1 MEHPRIYAGVDT
13 HSDTHTLAL
22 IDEYGRPLATQTF
35 TADPT
40 GYERLA
46 AMIGDPD
53 ACLGI
58 GVEGTNSYGA
68 ALTRRLVEAGYNVYE
83 VLRPKRAVRR
93 RDGKSDPVDALAAAR
108 SVLAGD
114 GTSVPKSADGWVE
127 ALRALNAERAQL
139 VTAMTALSDS
149 ATGLLT
155 TAPEHIRERYRGLRT
170 PIRMRRLA
178 VCRPSGNM
186 VEQGMLVALKA
197 AGKAW
202 KALKEQADLLER
214 SMRLI
219 LEEHARP
226 LLDIY
231 CASTVT
237 AATLAIVAGDNP
249 ERIRSEAAFAK
260 LCGACPIPASSGKT
274 NRHRLNKGG
283 NRQGNSAL
291 HHIAIVRMRY
301 HQPTRDYVDRKTKEG
316 KGKMEIIRCLKRFI
330 AREAYRALIS
340 IRTGAT
346 PIGEPPAERG
356 RRLRELRVAHGITQ
370 QQIGDALGVHS
381 SRISEIERGTRNL
394 PELERRAALWI
405 QTITTPN
412 QPTQHTET
420 FDNV

>member
-53 ACLGI
+53 ACLGV

-139 VTAMTALSDS
+139 VTAMTALSNS

-202 KALKEQADLLER
+202 KALKEQADLLEKN
-214 SMRLI
+214 MRLI

-237 AATLAIVAGDNP
+237 AATLATVAGDNP
-249 ERIRSEAAFAK
+249 ERIRSEAASDQA
-260 LCGACPIPASSGKT
+260 LRRLPHPRLQRQDQPAPAQQRRQQAGQLRPAPH
-274 NRHRLNKGG
+274 RHRPHALPPAHPRLRESEDRG
-283 NRQGNSAL
+283 RQRQDGDHPLPETL
-291 HHIAIVRMRY
+291 HRSRGLPGPRLHPPGTDAPEQATGRTRTTASRATRRAR
-301 HQPTRDYVDRKTKEG
+301 HHPATDRRRPRRPLQPHQRDRTRHPQPTRT
-316 KGKMEIIRCLKRFI
+316 
-330 AREAYRALIS
+330 
-340 IRTGAT
+340 RTT
-346 PIGEPPAERG
+346 RHPLDPNHHHPEPTNPT
-356 RRLRELRVAHGITQ
+356 H
-370 QQIGDALGVHS
+370 
-381 SRISEIERGTRNL
+381 RN
-394 PELERRAALWI
+394 P
-405 QTITTPN
+405 
-412 QPTQHTET
+412 
-420 FDNV
+420 

>member
-35 TADPT
+35 MADPT

-139 VTAMTALSDS
+139 VTAMTALSNS
-149 ATGLLT
+149 AKGLPA

-170 PIRMRRLA
+170 SIRMRRLA
-178 VCRPSGNM
+178 ACRPSGNT

-197 AGKAW
+197 SGKAW

-301 HQPTRDYVDRKTKEG
+301 HQPTRDYVNRKTGEG
-316 KGKMEIIRCLKRFI
+316 KGKMQNHPLPGTLHRPRGLPGPHLHPPGTDAPEQATGRTRTTASRATRR
-330 AREAYRALIS
+330 ARHHPATDRRRPRRPLQPHQRD
-340 IRTGAT
+340 RTRHPQPT
-346 PIGEPPAERG
+346 RTRTTRRTLDPNHHHPEPANPT
-356 RRLRELRVAHGITQ
+356 H
-370 QQIGDALGVHS
+370 
-381 SRISEIERGTRNL
+381 RNL
-394 PELERRAALWI
+394 
-405 QTITTPN
+405 
-412 QPTQHTET
+412 
-420 FDNV
+420 

>member
-155 TAPEHIRERYRGLRT
+155 TAPEHIRERYPRAAHPDQDAQARRMPSEREHGGTGHARCAEGRG
-170 PIRMRRLA
+170 
-178 VCRPSGNM
+178 
-186 VEQGMLVALKA
+186 QGMEGPQG
-197 AGKAW
+197 AGGPAG
-202 KALKEQADLLER
+202 
-214 SMRLI
+214 
-219 LEEHARP
+219 EEHETHP
-226 LLDIY
+226 
-231 CASTVT
+231 
-237 AATLAIVAGDNP
+237 
-249 ERIRSEAAFAK
+249 
-260 LCGACPIPASSGKT
+260 
-274 NRHRLNKGG
+274 GG
-283 NRQGNSAL
+283 QR
-291 HHIAIVRMRY
+291 
-301 HQPTRDYVDRKTKEG
+301 
-316 KGKMEIIRCLKRFI
+316 
-330 AREAYRALIS
+330 
-340 IRTGAT
+340 
-346 PIGEPPAERG
+346 PPA
-356 RRLRELRVAHGITQ
+356 A
-370 QQIGDALGVHS
+370 
-381 SRISEIERGTRNL
+381 
-394 PELERRAALWI
+394 
-405 QTITTPN
+405 
-412 QPTQHTET
+412 
-420 FDNV
+420 

>member
-35 TADPT
+35 MADPT
-40 GYERLA
+40 GYERLV

-53 ACLGI
+53 ACLGV

-68 ALTRRLVEAGYNVYE
+68 APARRLVEAGYDVHE
-83 VLRPKRAVRR
+83 VLRPKRSVRR

-139 VTAMTALSDS
+139 VTAMTALSNS

-178 VCRPSGNM
+178 ACRPSGNT

-197 AGKAW
+197 SGKAW

-249 ERIRSEAAFAK
+249 ERIRSEAASDQA
-260 LCGACPIPASSGKT
+260 LRRLPHPRLQRQDQPAPAQQRRQPAGQLRPAPH
-274 NRHRLNKGG
+274 RHRPH
-283 NRQGNSAL
+283 AL
-291 HHIAIVRMRY
+291 
-301 HQPTRDYVDRKTKEG
+301 
-316 KGKMEIIRCLKRFI
+316 
-330 AREAYRALIS
+330 
-340 IRTGAT
+340 
-346 PIGEPPAERG
+346 PPAHP
-356 RRLRELRVAHGITQ
+356 RLREQEDQGRQ
-370 QQIGDALGVHS
+370 RQDAES
-381 SRISEIERGTRNL
+381 S
-394 PELERRAALWI
+394 AA
-405 QTITTPN
+405 
-412 QPTQHTET
+412 
-420 FDNV
+420 

>member
-35 TADPT
+35 MADPT

-139 VTAMTALSDS
+139 VTAMTALSNS
-149 ATGLLT
+149 ATGLPA

-202 KALKEQADLLER
+202 KALKEQADLLEKN
-214 SMRLI
+214 MRLI

-249 ERIRSEAAFAK
+249 ERIRSEAASDQA
-260 LCGACPIPASSGKT
+260 LRRLPHPCLQRQDQPAPAQQRRQQAGQLRPAPH
-274 NRHRLNKGG
+274 RHRPH
-283 NRQGNSAL
+283 AL
-291 HHIAIVRMRY
+291 R
-301 HQPTRDYVDRKTKEG
+301 

-330 AREAYRALIS
+330 AREAYRALVS
-340 IRTGAT
+340 IRRGRT
-346 PIGEPPAERG
+346 PLNKPPAERG

-420 FDNV
+420 LDNV

>member
-139 VTAMTALSDS
+139 VTAMTALSNS

-219 LEEHARP
+219 LEEPARP

-301 HQPTRDYVDRKTKEG
+301 HQPTRDYVNRKTGEG
-316 KGKMEIIRCLKRFI
+316 KGKMQNHPLPGTLHRPRGLPGPHLHPPGTDAPEQATGRTRTTASRATRR
-330 AREAYRALIS
+330 ARHHPATDRRRPRRPLQPHQRD
-340 IRTGAT
+340 RTRHPQPT
-346 PIGEPPAERG
+346 RTRTTRRTLDPNHHHPEPANPT
-356 RRLRELRVAHGITQ
+356 H
-370 QQIGDALGVHS
+370 
-381 SRISEIERGTRNL
+381 RNL
-394 PELERRAALWI
+394 
-405 QTITTPN
+405 
-412 QPTQHTET
+412 
-420 FDNV
+420 

>member
-1 MEHPRIYAGVDT
+1 MEQPRIYAGVDT

-35 TADPT
+35 RTDST
-40 GYERLA
+40 GYERLI
-46 AMIGDPD
+46 AMIGDPED
-53 ACLGI
+53 CLGV

-68 ALTRRLVEAGYNVYE
+68 APARRLVKAGHDVYE

-93 RDGKSDPVDALAAAR
+93 GDGKSDPIDALAAAR

-114 GTSVPKSADGWVE
+114 GVSVPKSADGWVE
-127 ALRALNAERAQL
+127 ALRVLNAERAQL
-139 VTAMTALSDS
+139 VTAMTALSNS

-155 TAPEHIRERYRGLRT
+155 TAPERIRERYRGLRT
-170 PIRMRRLA
+170 PARMRRLA
-178 VCRPSGNM
+178 SCRPSGNT
-186 VEQGMLVALKA
+186 VEHEVLTALRA
-197 AGKAW
+197 AGRAW
-202 KALKEQADLLER
+202 KALKEQSDLLEER
-214 SMRLI
+214 MRAI
-219 LEEHARP
+219 LDGNARP

-283 NRQGNSAL
+283 NRQGNAAL

-316 KGKMEIIRCLKRFI
+316 KSKLEIIRCLKRFI
-330 AREAYRALIS
+330 AREAYHALIS
-340 IRTGAT
+340 IRRGAT
-346 PIGEPPAERG
+346 PSNEPPAERG
-356 RRLRELRVAHGITQ
+356 RKLRELRTANGITQ
-370 QQIGDALGVHS
+370 QQVGDALRVPS
-381 SRISEIERGTRNL
+381 SRISEIERGVRDL
-394 PELERRAALWI
+394 PELERRAIQWI
-405 QTITTPN
+405 QSITTKN
-412 QPTQHTET
+412 QHAKTL
-420 FDNV
+420 DNV

>member
-53 ACLGI
+53 ACLGV

-68 ALTRRLVEAGYNVYE
+68 ALTRRLVEAGYNVHE

-139 VTAMTALSDS
+139 VTAMTALSNS

-178 VCRPSGNM
+178 ACRPSGNM

-301 HQPTRDYVDRKTKEG
+301 HQPTRDYVNRKTGEG
-316 KGKMEIIRCLKRFI
+316 KGKMQNH
-330 AREAYRALIS
+330 
-340 IRTGAT
+340 
-346 PIGEPPAERG
+346 P
-356 RRLRELRVAHGITQ
+356 
-370 QQIGDALGVHS
+370 
-381 SRISEIERGTRNL
+381 L
-394 PELERRAALWI
+394 PETLHRPRGLPVPRLHPPGTDAPEQATGRTRTTASRATRHTRHHPTTGQRRPRRPLQPHQRDRTRHPQPAR
-405 QTITTPN
+405 TRTTRHPLDPN
-412 QPTQHTET
+412 HHHPEPTNPTHR
-420 FDNV
+420 NP

>member
-1 MEHPRIYAGVDT
+1 MEHPGIYAGVDT

-40 GYERLA
+40 GYERLV

-53 ACLGI
+53 ACLGV

-68 ALTRRLVEAGYNVYE
+68 APARRLVEAGYDVHE
-83 VLRPKRAVRR
+83 VLRPKRSVRR

-127 ALRALNAERAQL
+127 ALRALNAERAQP
-139 VTAMTALSDS
+139 VTATAALSNS
-149 ATGLLT
+149 AKGLPA
-155 TAPEHIRERYRGLRT
+155 TAPEHIRERYRGSHT
-170 PIRMRRLA
+170 SIRMRRLA
-178 VCRPSGNM
+178 ACRPSGNT

-197 AGKAW
+197 SGKAW

-249 ERIRSEAAFAK
+249 ERIRSEAASDQA
-260 LCGACPIPASSGKT
+260 LRRLPHPRLQRQDQPAPAQQRRQPAGQLRPAPH
-274 NRHRLNKGG
+274 RHRPH
-283 NRQGNSAL
+283 AL
-291 HHIAIVRMRY
+291 
-301 HQPTRDYVDRKTKEG
+301 
-316 KGKMEIIRCLKRFI
+316 
-330 AREAYRALIS
+330 
-340 IRTGAT
+340 
-346 PIGEPPAERG
+346 PPAHP
-356 RRLRELRVAHGITQ
+356 RLRESEDRGRQRQDAESSAARNASSPARPTGPSSPSA
-370 QQIGDALGVHS
+370 GDG
-381 SRISEIERGTRNL
+381 R
-394 PELERRAALWI
+394 P
-405 QTITTPN
+405 
-412 QPTQHTET
+412 
-420 FDNV
+420 

>member
-35 TADPT
+35 MADPT

-139 VTAMTALSDS
+139 VTAMTALSNS

-202 KALKEQADLLER
+202 KALKEQADLLEKN
-214 SMRLI
+214 MRLI

-301 HQPTRDYVDRKTKEG
+301 HQPTRDYVNRKTGEG
-316 KGKMEIIRCLKRFI
+316 KGKMQNH
-330 AREAYRALIS
+330 
-340 IRTGAT
+340 
-346 PIGEPPAERG
+346 P
-356 RRLRELRVAHGITQ
+356 
-370 QQIGDALGVHS
+370 
-381 SRISEIERGTRNL
+381 L
-394 PELERRAALWI
+394 PETLHRPRGLPGPHLHPPGTDAPEQATGRTR
-405 QTITTPN
+405 TTTP
-412 QPTQHTET
+412 
-420 FDNV
+420 

>member
-22 IDEYGRPLATQTF
+22 IDEHGRPLATQTF

-40 GYERLA
+40 GYERLV

-53 ACLGI
+53 ACLGV

-68 ALTRRLVEAGYNVYE
+68 APARRLVEAGYNVYE
-83 VLRPKRAVRR
+83 VLRPKRSVRR
-93 RDGKSDPVDALAAAR
+93 RDGKSDPIDALAAAR

-127 ALRALNAERAQL
+127 ALRAPDAERAQP
-139 VTAMTALSDS
+139 VTAMTALSNS
-149 ATGLLT
+149 AKGLPA

-170 PIRMRRLA
+170 SIRMRRLA
-178 VCRPSGNM
+178 ACRPSGNT
-186 VEQGMLVALKA
+186 VEQGMLAALKA
-197 AGKAW
+197 SGKAW

-219 LEEHARP
+219 LEDNARP

-237 AATLAIVAGDNP
+237 AAALAIVAGDNP
-249 ERIRSEAAFAK
+249 ERIRSEAASDQA
-260 LCGACPIPASSGKT
+260 LRRLPHPRLQRQDQPAPAQQRRQQAGQLRPAPH
-274 NRHRLNKGG
+274 RHRPHALPPAHPRLRESEDRGRQRQDGDHPLPETLHRPRGLPGPHLHPPGTDALNK
-283 NRQGNSAL
+283 
-291 HHIAIVRMRY
+291 
-301 HQPTRDYVDRKTKEG
+301 
-316 KGKMEIIRCLKRFI
+316 
-330 AREAYRALIS
+330 
-340 IRTGAT
+340 
-346 PIGEPPAERG
+346 PPAERG
-356 RRLRELRVAHGITQ
+356 RRLRELRVTHGITQ

-394 PELERRAALWI
+394 PELERRATLWI

-412 QPTQHTET
+412 QPTQHAET
-420 FDNV
+420 LDNV

>member
-22 IDEYGRPLATQTF
+22 IDEHGRPLATQTF

-40 GYERLA
+40 GYERLV
-46 AMIGDPD
+46 AMIGDPGD
-53 ACLGI
+53 CLGV

-68 ALTRRLVEAGYNVYE
+68 ALTRRLVEAGYDVHE
-83 VLRPKRAVRR
+83 VLRPKRSVRR

-114 GTSVPKSADGWVE
+114 GTSVPKSTDGWVE

-139 VTAMTALSDS
+139 VTAMTALSNS

-155 TAPEHIRERYRGLRT
+155 TAPEHIRERYRGSHT
-170 PIRMRRLA
+170 SIRMRRLA

-197 AGKAW
+197 SGKAW

-226 LLDIY
+226 LLGIY

-237 AATLAIVAGDNP
+237 AVTLA
-249 ERIRSEAAFAK
+249 
-260 LCGACPIPASSGKT
+260 SSPG
-274 NRHRLNKGG
+274 
-283 NRQGNSAL
+283 
-291 HHIAIVRMRY
+291 
-301 HQPTRDYVDRKTKEG
+301 
-316 KGKMEIIRCLKRFI
+316 
-330 AREAYRALIS
+330 
-340 IRTGAT
+340 
-346 PIGEPPAERG
+346 
-356 RRLRELRVAHGITQ
+356 
-370 QQIGDALGVHS
+370 
-381 SRISEIERGTRNL
+381 
-394 PELERRAALWI
+394 
-405 QTITTPN
+405 TTPN
-412 QPTQHTET
+412 ASAARPRLPSSAAPAPSPPPAARPTGTGST
-420 FDNV
+420 KAATGRATPPCTTSPSSACATTSPPATTWTGRPRKAKARWRSSAA

>member
-40 GYERLA
+40 GYERLV

-53 ACLGI
+53 ACLGV

-68 ALTRRLVEAGYNVYE
+68 ALARRLVEAGYDVHE
-83 VLRPKRAVRR
+83 VLRPKRSVRR
-93 RDGKSDPVDALAAAR
+93 RDGKSDPIDALAAAH

-114 GTSVPKSADGWVE
+114 GTSVPKSTDGWVE

-139 VTAMTALSDS
+139 VTAMTALSNS
-149 ATGLLT
+149 AKGLLT

-170 PIRMRRLA
+170 SIRMRRLA
-178 VCRPSGNM
+178 ACRPSGNT

-202 KALKEQADLLER
+202 KALKEQADLLEKN
-214 SMRLI
+214 MRLI
-219 LEEHARP
+219 LEDHARP

-301 HQPTRDYVDRKTKEG
+301 HQPTRDYVNRKTGEG

-340 IRTGAT
+340 IRRGRT
-346 PIGEPPAERG
+346 PLNKPPAERG

-394 PELERRAALWI
+394 PELERRATLWI

-412 QPTQHTET
+412 QPNQHAET

>member
-35 TADPT
+35 MADPT

-53 ACLGI
+53 ACLGV

-68 ALTRRLVEAGYNVYE
+68 APARRLVEAGYDVHE
-83 VLRPKRAVRR
+83 ALRPKRSVRR

-127 ALRALNAERAQL
+127 ALRAPDAERAQL
-139 VTAMTALSDS
+139 VTATAALSDS
-149 ATGLLT
+149 AKGLPA

-249 ERIRSEAAFAK
+249 ERIRSEAASDQA
-260 LCGACPIPASSGKT
+260 LRRLSHPRLQRQDQPAPAQQRRQQAGQLRPAPH
-274 NRHRLNKGG
+274 RHRPHALPPAHPRLRESEDRG
-283 NRQGNSAL
+283 RQRQDGDHPLPETLYRSRGLPGPRL
-291 HHIAIVRMRY
+291 HPPGTDAPEQATGRTRTTASRATRRARHHPATDRRRPRRPLQP
-301 HQPTRDYVDRKTKEG
+301 HQRDRTRHPQPTRT
-316 KGKMEIIRCLKRFI
+316 
-330 AREAYRALIS
+330 
-340 IRTGAT
+340 RTT
-346 PIGEPPAERG
+346 RRTLDPNHHHPEPTNPT
-356 RRLRELRVAHGITQ
+356 H
-370 QQIGDALGVHS
+370 
-381 SRISEIERGTRNL
+381 RNL
-394 PELERRAALWI
+394 
-405 QTITTPN
+405 
-412 QPTQHTET
+412 
-420 FDNV
+420 

>member
-139 VTAMTALSDS
+139 VTAMTALSNS

-197 AGKAW
+197 SGKAW
-202 KALKEQADLLER
+202 KALKEQADLLEKN
-214 SMRLI
+214 MRLI
-219 LEEHARP
+219 LEDNARP

-249 ERIRSEAAFAK
+249 ERIRSEAASDQA
-260 LCGACPIPASSGKT
+260 LRRLPHPRLQRQDQPAPAQQRRQQAGQLRPAPH
-274 NRHRLNKGG
+274 RHRPH
-283 NRQGNSAL
+283 AL
-291 HHIAIVRMRY
+291 
-301 HQPTRDYVDRKTKEG
+301 
-316 KGKMEIIRCLKRFI
+316 
-330 AREAYRALIS
+330 
-340 IRTGAT
+340 
-346 PIGEPPAERG
+346 PPAHP
-356 RRLRELRVAHGITQ
+356 RLRESEDRGRQ
-370 QQIGDALGVHS
+370 RQDGDHP
-381 SRISEIERGTRNL
+381 L
-394 PELERRAALWI
+394 PETLHRPRGLPGPHLHPPGTDAPEQATGRTR
-405 QTITTPN
+405 TTTP
-412 QPTQHTET
+412 
-420 FDNV
+420 

>member
-22 IDEYGRPLATQTF
+22 IDEHGRPLATQTF

-40 GYERLA
+40 GYERLV
-46 AMIGDPD
+46 AMIGDPGD
-53 ACLGI
+53 CLGI

-68 ALTRRLVEAGYNVYE
+68 ALTRRLVKAGYDVHE
-83 VLRPKRAVRR
+83 VLRPKRSVRR
-93 RDGKSDPVDALAAAR
+93 RDGKSDPIDALAAAR

-114 GTSVPKSADGWVE
+114 GTSVPKSTDGWVE

-139 VTAMTALSDS
+139 VTAMTALSNS

-178 VCRPSGNM
+178 ACRPSGNT

-202 KALKEQADLLER
+202 KALKEQADLLEKN
-214 SMRLI
+214 MRLI

-249 ERIRSEAAFAK
+249 ERIRSEAASDQA
-260 LCGACPIPASSGKT
+260 LRRLPHPRLQRQDQPAPAQQRRQPAGQLRPAPH
-274 NRHRLNKGG
+274 RHRPH
-283 NRQGNSAL
+283 AL
-291 HHIAIVRMRY
+291 
-301 HQPTRDYVDRKTKEG
+301 
-316 KGKMEIIRCLKRFI
+316 
-330 AREAYRALIS
+330 
-340 IRTGAT
+340 
-346 PIGEPPAERG
+346 PPAHP
-356 RRLRELRVAHGITQ
+356 RLRESEDRGRQ
-370 QQIGDALGVHS
+370 RQDGDHPLPETLHRPRGLPGPHLHPPGTDAPEQATGRTRTTA
-381 SRISEIERGTRNL
+381 SRATRRARHHPATDRRRPRRPLQPHQRDRTRHPQPARTRTSRHPLDPNHHHPEPTNPTRRNL
-394 PELERRAALWI
+394 
-405 QTITTPN
+405 
-412 QPTQHTET
+412 
-420 FDNV
+420 

>member
-93 RDGKSDPVDALAAAR
+93 RDGKSDPVDALAA
-108 SVLAGD
+108 GD

-139 VTAMTALSDS
+139 VTAMTALSNS

-301 HQPTRDYVDRKTKEG
+301 HQPTRDYVDRKTGEG

-330 AREAYRALIS
+330 AREAYRALVS
-340 IRTGAT
+340 IRRGRT
-346 PIGEPPAERG
+346 PLNKPPAERG

>member
-139 VTAMTALSDS
+139 VTAMTALSNS

-178 VCRPSGNM
+178 ACRPSGNM

-202 KALKEQADLLER
+202 KALKEQADLLEKN
-214 SMRLI
+214 MRLI
-219 LEEHARP
+219 LEEH
-226 LLDIY
+226 
-231 CASTVT
+231 
-237 AATLAIVAGDNP
+237 
-249 ERIRSEAAFAK
+249 
-260 LCGACPIPASSGKT
+260 
-274 NRHRLNKGG
+274 
-283 NRQGNSAL
+283 
-291 HHIAIVRMRY
+291 
-301 HQPTRDYVDRKTKEG
+301 
-316 KGKMEIIRCLKRFI
+316 
-330 AREAYRALIS
+330 
-340 IRTGAT
+340 
-346 PIGEPPAERG
+346 PPA
-356 RRLRELRVAHGITQ
+356 A
-370 QQIGDALGVHS
+370 
-381 SRISEIERGTRNL
+381 
-394 PELERRAALWI
+394 
-405 QTITTPN
+405 
-412 QPTQHTET
+412 
-420 FDNV
+420 

>member
-68 ALTRRLVEAGYNVYE
+68 APARRLVEAGYDVHE

-139 VTAMTALSDS
+139 VTAMTALSNS

-202 KALKEQADLLER
+202 KALKEQADLLEKN
-214 SMRLI
+214 MRLI

-301 HQPTRDYVDRKTKEG
+301 HQPTRDYVNRKTGEG

-330 AREAYRALIS
+330 AREAYRALVS
-340 IRTGAT
+340 IRRGRT
-346 PIGEPPAERG
+346 PLNKPPAERG

-394 PELERRAALWI
+394 PELERRATLWI

-412 QPTQHTET
+412 QPTQHAET

>member
-53 ACLGI
+53 ACLGV

-68 ALTRRLVEAGYNVYE
+68 ALTRRLVEAGYNVHE

-127 ALRALNAERAQL
+127 ALRAPDAERAQL
-139 VTAMTALSDS
+139 VTAMTALSNS

-178 VCRPSGNM
+178 ACRPSGNM

-214 SMRLI
+214 NMRLI

-249 ERIRSEAAFAK
+249 ERIRSEAASDQA
-260 LCGACPIPASSGKT
+260 LRRLPHPRLQRQDQPAPAQQRRQQAGQLRPAPH
-274 NRHRLNKGG
+274 RHRPH
-283 NRQGNSAL
+283 AL
-291 HHIAIVRMRY
+291 
-301 HQPTRDYVDRKTKEG
+301 
-316 KGKMEIIRCLKRFI
+316 
-330 AREAYRALIS
+330 
-340 IRTGAT
+340 
-346 PIGEPPAERG
+346 PPAHPRLRGPEDRG
-356 RRLRELRVAHGITQ
+356 RQRQ
-370 QQIGDALGVHS
+370 DGDHP
-381 SRISEIERGTRNL
+381 L
-394 PELERRAALWI
+394 PETLHRPRGLPGPRLHPPGTDAPEQATGRTRTTASRATRRARHHPATDRRRPRRPL
-405 QTITTPN
+405 QPHQRDRTRHPQPARTRTTRHPLDPN
-412 QPTQHTET
+412 HHHPEPTKPTHR
-420 FDNV
+420 NP

>member
-219 LEEHARP
+219 LEDNARP

-260 LCGACPIPASSGKT
+260 LCGACPSPPPAA
-274 NRHRLNKGG
+274 R
-283 NRQGNSAL
+283 
-291 HHIAIVRMRY
+291 
-301 HQPTRDYVDRKTKEG
+301 PTGTGSTK
-316 KGKMEIIRCLKRFI
+316 
-330 AREAYRALIS
+330 AA
-340 IRTGAT
+340 TGRAT
-346 PIGEPPAERG
+346 PPCTTSPSSACATTSPPATTWTG
-356 RRLRELRVAHGITQ
+356 RPRKAKARWR
-370 QQIGDALGVHS
+370 S
-381 SRISEIERGTRNL
+381 S
-394 PELERRAALWI
+394 AA
-405 QTITTPN
+405 
-412 QPTQHTET
+412 
-420 FDNV
+420 